1 MQARD
6 ESPELAN
13 VEKLYKTSCTS
24 LAQTLITA
32 LSVSQA
38 TRGLPSNRQAREYW
52 ASVLF
57 ARLCGF
63 AGSMHKLMPL
73 SAANLNGT
81 VYDFPSVAALCRSL
95 FEANVAFV
103 YLCNHKLTQDEYDM
117 RLRLFQLHDC
127 TRRPDI
133 LRKIGDTPDDAWF
146 NDQATLLREDLTGN
160 REFRKLEARRQVE
173 LLKGRTPF
181 HLSQDEILLEEGG
194 DTAATRGI
202 YEFLSSHTHSF
213 PFSFWRTPEHGD
225 RGTGRE
231 NSVEKGYL
239 AIAAQLGA
247 SVLADSTEEM
257 KKVFSSVT
265 DYPRCVIDWDSTTC
279 RAVRDSG
286 FVLGMRNPS

>member
-1 MQARD
+1 MPD
-6 ESPELAN
+6 HNETPELAD
-13 VEKLYKTSCTS
+13 VDKLYKTSCTS
-24 LAQTLITA
+24 LTQTLMTA

-38 TRGLPSNRQAREYW
+38 TQGLPSNRQAREYW

-81 VYDFPSVAALCRSL
+81 VYDFASVAAVCRSL

-103 YLCNHKLTQDEYDM
+103 YLCSHKLTQHEYEM
-117 RLRLFQLHDC
+117 RLRLVQLHDC
-127 TRRPDI
+127 TRRPEI
-133 LRKIGDTPDDAWF
+133 LRKIGDKPDDEWF
-146 NDQATLLREDLTGN
+146 NDQAKLLREDLAAN
-160 REFRKLEARRQVE
+160 PEFQKLEARRQAE
-173 LLKGRTPF
+173 LLKGRTSF
-181 HLSQDEILLEEGG
+181 HLSQDEIVFEEGG

-213 PFSFWRTPEHGD
+213 PFSYWRTPEHGD

-231 NSVEKGYL
+231 NPVEKGYL
-239 AIAAQLGA
+239 AIAAQLGV
-247 SVLADSTEEM
+247 SVLTNSTEEM
-257 KKVFSSVT
+257 KRIFSNVT
-265 DYPRCVIDWDSTTC
+265 DYPRCIVDWESITC

-286 FVLGMRNPS
+286 FVLGMSNPS